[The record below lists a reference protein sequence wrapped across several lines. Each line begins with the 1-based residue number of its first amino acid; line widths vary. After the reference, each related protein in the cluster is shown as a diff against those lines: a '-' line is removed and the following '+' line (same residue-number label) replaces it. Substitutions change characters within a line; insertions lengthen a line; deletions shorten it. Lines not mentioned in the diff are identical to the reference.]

1 MPPRRQP
8 RRQSGAEVSDKPRRL
23 PHISPED
30 RLHILAKSETGVS
43 IAELA
48 NEFGRSS
55 SAIKYTL
62 GTYANRSNTLDKSRS
77 GRPPILSDRAMRSL
91 VSKAR
96 ASDKIEYG
104 GLAKAAQGQDPEGE
118 SAKLPSCAT
127 LYRAL
132 KKKGLMNRK
141 GTVGT
146 EDERRA

>member
-1 MPPRRQP
+1 MPPRRQSG
-8 RRQSGAEVSDKPRRL
+8 RQSGAEVSGKTRRL

-30 RLHILAKSETGVS
+30 RLRILAKSEAGVS

-62 GTYANRSNTLDKSRS
+62 RTYANRSNTLDKPRS

-91 VSKAR
+91 VRKAR

-104 GLAKAAQGQDPEGE
+104 ELAKVAQGQDPDGE
-118 SAKLPSCAT
+118 SAKLPSRAT

-132 KKKGLMNRK
+132 KKKGLTNRK
-141 GTVGT
+141 GTAGPK
-146 EDERRA
+146 EKRGA